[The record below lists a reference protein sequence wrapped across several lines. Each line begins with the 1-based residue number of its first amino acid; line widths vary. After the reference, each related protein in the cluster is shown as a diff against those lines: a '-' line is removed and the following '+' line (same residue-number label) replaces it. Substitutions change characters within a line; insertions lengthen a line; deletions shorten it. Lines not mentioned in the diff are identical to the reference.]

1 MRGYQMTSA
10 IGRVAGLG
18 GLGALI
24 FSYGCGGSQF
34 STRPAFAQEAA
45 SQPGA
50 PVVVTCEPN
59 QRTLVRPVLVNG
71 AAMSQVECVSTGQGQ
86 AYASCGVVRTTAPDA
101 GPVIVRRLLVWSQ
114 PVAAVEDTRE
124 LADTRVIPGQFGAVD
139 DGCAAGPC
147 AAGRV

>member
-34 STRPAFAQEAA
+34 ATRPAFAPDAA

-71 AAMSQVECVSTGQGQ
+71 AAMSQVECVSSAQGQGF
-86 AYASCGVVRTTAPDA
+86 ASAEPTAIAQPIPTEVRYR
-101 GPVIVRRLLVWSQ
+101 PVTSRTPQ
-114 PVAAVEDTRE
+114 PVAAVQDDGD
-124 LADTRVIPGQFGAVD
+124 LADTRVVPV
-139 DGCAAGPC
+139 
-147 AAGRV
+147 

>member
-71 AAMSQVECVSTGQGQ
+71 AAMSQVECVSTTSGPGLCD
-86 AYASCGVVRTTAPDA
+86 CGVVRTT
-101 GPVIVRRLLVWSQ
+101 GLRRGSVIVRRLL
-114 PVAAVEDTRE
+114 
-124 LADTRVIPGQFGAVD
+124 G
-139 DGCAAGPC
+139 GP
-147 AAGRV
+147 AGRSGRGQW